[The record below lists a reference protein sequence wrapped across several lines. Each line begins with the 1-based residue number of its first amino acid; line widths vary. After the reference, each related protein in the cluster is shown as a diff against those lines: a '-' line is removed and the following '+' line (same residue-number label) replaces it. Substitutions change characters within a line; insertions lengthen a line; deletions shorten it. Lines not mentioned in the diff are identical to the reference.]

1 MFRINSESDICN
13 GSFKPG
19 KIQCLLVTA
28 KSASIIITMLNL
40 TDWSRTKTFVCLFA
54 CLFVCLFCLQ
64 GYFKTLRMEV
74 YRDNIGI
81 TLICPGLVYSN
92 MRKNTFRENLQTYR
106 DSTFPPT
113 TIKTERCV
121 NLITIAMVN
130 CLDEVWI
137 AIPYRMFDLYLD
149 QYLPYV
155 RNWWVHWRN
164 RKST

>member
-1 MFRINSESDICN
+1 MNINVLGTISLTKAVLPHMVRNKTGQIVVIS
-13 GSFKPG
+13 
-19 KIQCLLVTA
+19 
-28 KSASIIITMLNL
+28 SASGKCAAGRNMAAYAA
-40 TDWSRTKTFVCLFA
+40 SKYA
-54 CLFVCLFCLQ
+54 LQ